1 MSYCGFSQIINILYN
16 QVGTVDRLN
25 QTMFLTD
32 FVFKSYDENK
42 TLIKDISGINRWFT
56 GEYSVDGN
64 IKEYY
69 ANNREKLCYDIENEY
84 YKNAADFYSAADEIY
99 KTVLCDTSISE
110 GKKEDLCKYY
120 KKDKHSL
127 SVFLAE
133 VLIFSMCREKSK
145 VKIKSHVADEMIIGC
160 KANKPC
166 KFFVGRDKEIEKLH
180 SLIQDN
186 NCVFIEGIGGIG
198 KSEFVKKY
206 IQLYKNEYTNIIYLR
221 YNGNLKNMIADIQFV
236 TDMEKDDSE
245 ERFHKHYNFLKSLR
259 DDTLIVIDN
268 FDTTIENELL
278 FDDFINNEYKIIF
291 TTRSNFEDYE
301 CLQLDVIR
309 DNEQILSIIN
319 SFYTVNAENH
329 SVLLSVIETVNRHT
343 LSIEIAA
350 RLLKSTNITPSE
362 LLSKLIE
369 NNIKLDS
376 EEKIQIKKDN
386 KTSKKTYYNH
396 LHTLF
401 RLFDLTEKQKHIM
414 INFCFVSING
424 VEKALFS
431 DWINEPTANNINDLI
446 ELGLIKCEDKWIYIN
461 PVIRDVVTAELEPKV
476 TDCKDLINSIKSE
489 CIAYGSDK
497 YYYLIMLEFVENI
510 IDFIK
515 IDEFEVFMSLLE
527 QSFCYAEKYKELWIM
542 RKIIRVMGFHIKNKD
557 VLNVRYEAL
566 FYMFK
571 AQHAVVKY
579 TNVYDKAA
587 EFIEKA
593 IDIIGKNPEKEFKHL
608 LSNLYSNLGFYKQ
621 MQNKYNYM
629 EILNCYKIAY
639 QLLNETDELY
649 SYDGYV
655 LAKKIAECYAVS
667 GNIKKAIE
675 LLELFVEYFKPQYI
689 PQNYDKYIE
698 FCQKEKFNSL
708 LEYAELLEII
718 GVLKV
723 KIDQNTDF
731 ERKTALKI
739 YSVIF
744 ENQPDKLT
752 EYREIIK
759 FLK

>member
-1 MSYCGFSQIINILYN
+1 MSYCGFSQVINILYN
-16 QVGTVDRLN
+16 QIGTVDGLN

-56 GEYSVDGN
+56 GEYSVDGR
-64 IKEYY
+64 IREYY
-69 ANNREKLCYDIENEY
+69 ANNKEKLYFDIENFY
-84 YKNAADFYSAADEIY
+84 YENAADFYSAADEIH

-110 GKKEDLCKYY
+110 GKKEELFKNY

-127 SVFLAE
+127 SVFIAE
-133 VLIFSMCREKSK
+133 ILIFSMCREKSK
-145 VKIKSHVADEMIIGC
+145 LKIKSPVADEIIIGC

-180 SLIQDN
+180 TLIQNN
-186 NCVFIEGIGGIG
+186 NCLFVEGIGGIG
-198 KSEFVKKY
+198 KSEFIKKY

-236 TDMEKDDSE
+236 NDMEKDDSE
-245 ERFHKHYNFLKSLR
+245 YRFHKHYNFLKSLR

-268 FDTTIENELL
+268 FDITIENEPF
-278 FDDFINNEYKIIF
+278 FDDFTDNEYKVIF

-301 CLQLDVIR
+301 YLHLDVIK

-319 SFYTVNAENH
+319 SFYAVNTENR
-329 SVLLSVIETVNRHT
+329 SVLLSIIETVYRHT
-343 LSIEIAA
+343 LSVEIAA
-350 RLLKSTNITPSE
+350 RLLKSSNITPSE
-362 LLSKLIE
+362 LLFKLIE

-376 EEKIQIKKDN
+376 DEKIQIKKDN

-401 RLFDLTEKQKHIM
+401 RLFELTDKQKYIVM
-414 INFCFVSING
+414 NFCFVSING
-424 VEKALFS
+424 IEKALFS
-431 DWINEPTANNINDLI
+431 NWIKEPTANNINDLI

-461 PVIRDVVTAELEPKV
+461 PVIRDVVIAELEPKV
-476 TDCKDLINSIKSE
+476 TDCKDIINSIKTE

-497 YYYLIMLEFVENI
+497 YYYMVMLEFIENI

-515 IDEFEVFMSLLE
+515 IDNFEIFMSLLE

-542 RKIIRVMGFHIKNKD
+542 RKIIRVINFHIKNKNI
-557 VLNVRYEAL
+557 LNIRYEAL
-566 FYMFK
+566 FYMFR
-571 AQHAVVKY
+571 AQYAVLRY
-579 TNVYDKAA
+579 TNIYDGIT
-587 EFIEKA
+587 FIEKA
-593 IDIIGKNPEKEFKHL
+593 IEIIGKNPEKEFKHL

-621 MQNKYNYM
+621 VQNKYNNM
-629 EILNCYKIAY
+629 EILNCYKRAY
-639 QLLNETDELY
+639 QLLEETDELY

-667 GNIKKAIE
+667 GNIKKVVE
-675 LLELFVEYFKPQYI
+675 VLEQFAEYFRPYYI
-689 PQNYDKYIE
+689 PQNYTEYIE
-698 FCQKEKFNSL
+698 CCQKEKFSSL
-708 LEYAELLEII
+708 LEYAELLEVI
-718 GVLKV
+718 GVLKA
-723 KIDQNTDF
+723 KIGQNTDF
-731 ERKTALKI
+731 ERKTTLKI
-739 YSVIF
+739 YNVIF

-752 EYREIIK
+752 EYKETIK
-759 FLK
+759 LLK

>member
-32 FVFKSYDENK
+32 FIFKSYDKNK
-42 TLIKDISGINRWFT
+42 ALIKDISGINRWFT
-56 GEYSVDGN
+56 GEYSVDGD
-64 IKEYY
+64 IREYY
-69 ANNREKLCYDIENEY
+69 ANNREKLYYDIENSY
-84 YKNAADFYSAADEIY
+84 CKNAADFYSAADEIY
-99 KTVLCDTSISE
+99 KIVLCDTSISE
-110 GKKEDLCKYY
+110 GKKEELYKNY
-120 KKDKHSL
+120 KKDKHNL
-127 SVFLAE
+127 SVFIAE

-145 VKIKSHVADEMIIGC
+145 LKIKSPIADEIIVGC

-221 YNGNLKNMIADIQFV
+221 YNGSLKNMIADIQFV

-245 ERFHKHYNFLKSLR
+245 YRFHRHYNFLKSLR

-268 FDTTIENELL
+268 FDTTIENEPF

-291 TTRSNFEDYE
+291 TTRSNFDEYE
-301 CLQLDVIR
+301 YLQLDVIK
-309 DNEQILSIIN
+309 DDEQILSIIN
-319 SFYTVNAENH
+319 SFYTVNAENR

-343 LSIEIAA
+343 LSVEIAA
-350 RLLKSTNITPSE
+350 RLLKSSNITPSE

-369 NNIKLDS
+369 NSIKLDI

-386 KTSKKTYYNH
+386 RTSKKTYYNH

-401 RLFDLTEKQKHIM
+401 RLFELTEKQKYIM
-414 INFCFVSING
+414 INFCFVSVKG

-431 DWINEPTANNINDLI
+431 DWIKEPTANNINDLI

-461 PVIRDVVTAELEPKV
+461 PVIRDVVMAELEPKV
-476 TDCKDLINSIKSE
+476 TDCKDLINSIKSK

-515 IDEFEVFMSLLE
+515 IDDFEVFMSLLE

-542 RKIIRVMGFHIKNKD
+542 RKIIRVMNSHIKNKTS
-557 VLNVRYEAL
+557 LNIRYKAL

-571 AQHAVVKY
+571 AQYAVLRY
-579 TNVYDKAA
+579 ANAYDGAA
-587 EFIEKA
+587 FIEKA
-593 IDIIGKNPEKEFKHL
+593 IEIIGKSPKKEFKHL
-608 LSNLYSNLGFYKQ
+608 LSNLYSNLGFYMQ
-621 MQNKYNYM
+621 VQNKYNNM
-629 EILNCYKIAY
+629 EILNYYEKAY
-639 QLLNETDELY
+639 QLLKETDELY

-675 LLELFVEYFKPQYI
+675 VLEQFAEYFKPYYI
-689 PQNYDKYIE
+689 PQNYVEYIE
-698 FCQKEKFNSL
+698 CCQKEKFNSL
-708 LEYAELLEII
+708 LEYAELLEVI
-718 GVLKV
+718 GILKS
-723 KIDQNTDF
+723 KINQNTDI
-731 ERKTALKI
+731 EKRTALKI
-739 YSVIF
+739 YNTVF
-744 ENQPDKLT
+744 ENQPDKFV
-752 EYREIIK
+752 EHIEIIK
-759 FLK
+759 LLK